1 MKKLLSVLLVVA
13 MVFAF
18 VGCTATPAAETAATE
33 ADAAAAATEA
43 VAEATAEP
51 TATADDQ
58 CFIGLA
64 MHNQTET
71 WAVAFADA
79 FKAAAEAAGCKVA
92 VTDANA
98 TASNQVSQI
107 EDLVTQGIDVLV
119 VLPADYTALGSA
131 LKTAYDAGV
140 KIVDADSK
148 VVEADQ
154 SMVSCFVTAD
164 CYAGGYAIGEYLADK
179 LEENAVIG
187 ALNYKQLSV
196 IADRFTGLSDALTA
210 KGRTDVTIVEKD
222 CTDLSAIASY
232 TEDLLTANPTIS
244 AFVCLNDNTALSC
257 YGAAKQLGYP
267 DVMVFGFD
275 GSPAGKQSI
284 SAGEMTGSMVYS
296 PIDMAN
302 ASFTA
307 AYGIWKGDAVE
318 QETTVKM
325 WMINTDNIAQYDL
338 TTWS

>member
-1 MKKLLSVLLVVA
+1 MKKFLSVLLVMA
-13 MVFAF
+13 MIFAF
-18 VGCTATPAAETAATE
+18 VGCTAQTTEETAPADESTATTE
-33 ADAAAAATEA
+33 AADSTEA
-43 VAEATAEP
+43 APEA
-51 TATADDQ
+51 DQ
-58 CFIGLA
+58 LFVGLA

-119 VLPADYTALGSA
+119 VLPADYTALGNA

-148 VVEADQ
+148 VDEADQ
-154 SMVSCFVTAD
+154 DMVSCFVTAD
-164 CYAGGYAIGEYLADK
+164 CYTGGYTIGEYLAEK
-179 LEENAVIG
+179 LPENAVIG

-196 IADRFTGLSDALTA
+196 IAERFDGLADALTA
-210 KGRTDVTIVEKD
+210 QGRTDVTIVEKD

-232 TEDLLTANPTIS
+232 TEDLLTANPDIA

-257 YGAAKQLGYP
+257 YGACSQLGYS

-284 SAGEMTGSMVYS
+284 AAGEMTGSMVYS

-302 ASFTA
+302 ASFSA
-307 AYGIWKGDAVE
+307 ALAIYNGDAFDA
-318 QETTVKM
+318 ETTVDM
-325 WMINTDNIAQYDL
+325 WMINTENIGDYDL
-338 TTWS
+338 ESWS

>member
-1 MKKLLSVLLVVA
+1 MKKLLSVLLVLA
-13 MVFAF
+13 MIVAF
-18 VGCTATPAAETAATE
+18 VGCSAKPAAEQEATT
-33 ADAAAAATEA
+33 ADAQAAAIEA

-51 TATADDQ
+51 AADDQ

-164 CYAGGYAIGEYLADK
+164 CYKAATPLA
-179 LEENAVIG
+179 NTWPT
-187 ALNYKQLSV
+187 S
-196 IADRFTGLSDALTA
+196 SS
-210 KGRTDVTIVEKD
+210 RTPS
-222 CTDLSAIASY
+222 SARS
-232 TEDLLTANPTIS
+232 TTSSSPSLPT
-244 AFVCLNDNTALSC
+244 V
-257 YGAAKQLGYP
+257 
-267 DVMVFGFD
+267 
-275 GSPAGKQSI
+275 SPALRTPS
-284 SAGEMTGSMVYS
+284 T
-296 PIDMAN
+296 PR
-302 ASFTA
+302 A
-307 AYGIWKGDAVE
+307 AR
-318 QETTVKM
+318 M
-325 WMINTDNIAQYDL
+325 
-338 TTWS
+338 